1 MPLDIQ
7 DSIANLRLKIA
18 NQEQEI
24 IILERDIEELKA
36 DLADFEERYNRLIK
50 PLSEQIDAAKSA
62 LDTMRDLLLK
72 QQMGD
77 DLKLDSLW
85 RGNGNKANKGY
96 IPPHERD
103 FAIPEPIE
111 MPKREAKNIK
121 QLYRQLARQYHPDLA
136 SDEADRERR
145 TKIMSLINTAYQ
157 DGDMESLQTLD
168 EATPHQKAEVIDSQM
183 PLDMMVLRSLQ
194 RQFHDLAVEI
204 RDLKEQ
210 RHNLRYGHLME
221 LKLEETLAKSRGEDF
236 LADLLDELQTEYWRT
251 MRELDEIREQVK

>member
-85 RGNGNKANKGY
+85 RGNGNQANKGY

-111 MPKREAKNIK
+111 MPEA
-121 QLYRQLARQYHPDLA
+121 
-136 SDEADRERR
+136 
-145 TKIMSLINTAYQ
+145 
-157 DGDMESLQTLD
+157 
-168 EATPHQKAEVIDSQM
+168 
-183 PLDMMVLRSLQ
+183 
-194 RQFHDLAVEI
+194 
-204 RDLKEQ
+204 
-210 RHNLRYGHLME
+210 
-221 LKLEETLAKSRGEDF
+221 
-236 LADLLDELQTEYWRT
+236 
-251 MRELDEIREQVK
+251 

>member
-1 MPLDIQ
+1 M
-7 DSIANLRLKIA
+7 
-18 NQEQEI
+18 
-24 IILERDIEELKA
+24 
-36 DLADFEERYNRLIK
+36 
-50 PLSEQIDAAKSA
+50 
-62 LDTMRDLLLK
+62 
-72 QQMGD
+72 
-77 DLKLDSLW
+77 
-85 RGNGNKANKGY
+85 
-96 IPPHERD
+96 
-103 FAIPEPIE
+103 
-111 MPKREAKNIK
+111 
-121 QLYRQLARQYHPDLA
+121 YRQLARQYHPDLA

-157 DGDMESLQTLD
+157 DGDMDSLQTLD

-236 LADLLDELQTEYWRT
+236 LAELLDELQTEYWRT